1 MKKKKNIIM
10 LLEAQFPPDLRV
22 MNEAEVLQQN
32 NYNVFIFCLD
42 YESRAPKEILPNG
55 IAIIRKRVYKSIYN
69 KLRISVRWAP
79 FINWFWKK
87 FVTVQK
93 INPDVIHVHDL
104 PLAKVGWK
112 LGKNYNAKFIL
123 DLHENYPA
131 ALDIWSYSTSFLGR
145 LLLSRKQWKKFE
157 IKAVEKADK
166 VIIVIEEAL
175 ERFLSYGLPKDK
187 FCVVSNTVNLEL
199 LGKIKY
205 LSTKGE
211 QFKNRFNL
219 VYSGGFGPHRGIEVL
234 LQAMPF
240 IQQNIPNVLLW
251 IVGDGS
257 DRPLL
262 EKIVKNLNISDLVV
276 FTGFLPI
283 DEMSQI
289 IYNCDLAI
297 LPHIKTEHTETTIP
311 HKLFQYMFWKKPIV
325 ASDCSPIKRIVEKT
339 KTGLIYSSMDFNDLV
354 DKVNKIRLDKTAF
367 GENGKKAVEQQ
378 YNWKKESENLLKL
391 YSEI

>member
-1 MKKKKNIIM
+1 M
-10 LLEAQFPPDLRV
+10 
-22 MNEAEVLQQN
+22 
-32 NYNVFIFCLD
+32 
-42 YESRAPKEILPNG
+42 
-55 IAIIRKRVYKSIYN
+55 
-69 KLRISVRWAP
+69 
-79 FINWFWKK
+79 
-87 FVTVQK
+87 
-93 INPDVIHVHDL
+93 
-104 PLAKVGWK
+104 
-112 LGKNYNAKFIL
+112 
-123 DLHENYPA
+123 
-131 ALDIWSYSTSFLGR
+131 
-145 LLLSRKQWKKFE
+145 
-157 IKAVEKADK
+157 
-166 VIIVIEEAL
+166 
-175 ERFLSYGLPKDK
+175 
-187 FCVVSNTVNLEL
+187 
-199 LGKIKY
+199 
-205 LSTKGE
+205 
-211 QFKNRFNL
+211 
-219 VYSGGFGPHRGIEVL
+219 
-234 LQAMPF
+234 
-240 IQQNIPNVLLW
+240 LW